1 MSWWRCQYDYH
12 QDLLKCEAGCRLE
25 CVAEAKGRM
34 PSAPFGRTGLS
45 AARVVLTYCHWK
57 PAWLL
62 KIFLELW
69 FGLAWYGAEDLFGVV
84 VWAGMVW
91 CNSFPLRRQV
101 HNNPPQVVGWQIND
115 SLRGKHSHEPF
126 ELYKARNLW
135 CEPSIRTTRYGGQM
149 VGFRLT
155 FCWAT
160 CQRRSLSNSSGTSN
174 RRTP

>member
-1 MSWWRCQYDYH
+1 MC
-12 QDLLKCEAGCRLE
+12 CRSKRSD
-25 CVAEAKGRM
+25 A
-34 PSAPFGRTGLS
+34 LS
-45 AARVVLTYCHWK
+45 AIWAHGLVSCPGGADML
-57 PAWLL
+57 P
-62 KIFLELW
+62 LETC
-69 FGLAWYGAEDLFGVV
+69 LAAEDLFGVV
-84 VWAGMVW
+84 VRAGMVW

-115 SLRGKHSHEPF
+115 SLRGKHSHKPF
-126 ELYKARNLW
+126 ALYKARNPW
-135 CEPSIRTTRYGGQM
+135 FEPSIRTPRYGGQM